1 MSLEHAALPRGEGVE
16 DVLDLVAQH
25 GQRGRVGGRDRLLVL
40 DEVAEVGIL
49 LLTDRCLQGDRVLGD
64 LDDLPHPLGG
74 DAHLLGDL
82 VVGRLAAQLLEQ
94 PAGDADELVD
104 RLHHVDRDPDRPGL
118 VGDRP
123 RDRLPDPPGGVGG
136 ELVALVVVELL
147 DRPDKAHVALLDQ
160 VQEAHPA
167 ADVLLGD
174 RDHQPEVGLGQ
185 PLLRLVRAV
194 EALGEGFLR
203 PPVGGEAVD
212 VRRRHRLH
220 HLFDDGVERDR
231 DRRTVAARD
240 RVERPVDPLRL
251 LAVLLVDLGAAPENR
266 QLLEVLA
273 EQGLAQPAAIGLGRL
288 GQLDDRLGEGLV
300 DQPQVA
306 EGILLGNRQLAERVV
321 RPAGLDRLGQL
332 DLVGGGQEGDPAD
345 LLEVHPD
352 RVVERDRVHHLDVD
366 QELVVDLL
374 DLFEVLVA
382 VGDLDPDLFE
392 GVEDTED
399 LLGLR
404 LHLGEGA
411 HHVVGS

>member
-1 MSLEHAALPRGEGVE
+1 M
-16 DVLDLVAQH
+16 
-25 GQRGRVGGRDRLLVL
+25 
-40 DEVAEVGIL
+40 
-49 LLTDRCLQGDRVLGD
+49 
-64 LDDLPHPLGG
+64 
-74 DAHLLGDL
+74 
-82 VVGRLAAQLLEQ
+82 
-94 PAGDADELVD
+94 
-104 RLHHVDRDPDRPGL
+104 
-118 VGDRP
+118 
-123 RDRLPDPPGGVGG
+123 
-136 ELVALVVVELL
+136 
-147 DRPDKAHVALLDQ
+147 
-160 VQEAHPA
+160 
-167 ADVLLGD
+167 
-174 RDHQPEVGLGQ
+174 
-185 PLLRLVRAV
+185 
-194 EALGEGFLR
+194 
-203 PPVGGEAVD
+203 
-212 VRRRHRLH
+212 
-220 HLFDDGVERDR
+220 
-231 DRRTVAARD
+231 
-240 RVERPVDPLRL
+240 
-251 LAVLLVDLGAAPENR
+251 DLGAAPENR